1 MLLTNQMIWEV
12 YRISKPTATR
22 WADATFCH
30 RAIGMFYPCTV
41 GAPLAQNLE
50 KGYLLNVW
58 LQYPYEYPLIIG
70 FIPIIPYVGWWYG
83 CWTLPVAMVISW
95 MPRNCWTMDIPWTG
109 WELNGTPSPSAR
121 RKPTRTATA
130 AKNSTG
136 EPNSSRLSQL
146 FEAVYN

>member
-50 KGYLLNVW
+50 KGYV
-58 LQYPYEYPLIIG
+58 PTECLITISLWISIDY
-70 FIPIIPYVGWWYG
+70 FIPIIFRILVGG
-83 CWTLPVAMVISW
+83 TVAELSLW
-95 MPRNCWTMDIPWTG
+95 RWSSAECLATAGPWTG